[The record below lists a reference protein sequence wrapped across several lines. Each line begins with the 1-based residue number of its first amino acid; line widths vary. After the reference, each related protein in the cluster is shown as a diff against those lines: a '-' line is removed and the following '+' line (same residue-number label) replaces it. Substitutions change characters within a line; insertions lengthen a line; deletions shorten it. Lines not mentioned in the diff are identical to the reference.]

1 MLFAAAKA
9 NFILLKLRLAGEQRS
24 D

>member
-1 MLFAAAKA
+1 MLFAAAKV

-24 D
+24 N